1 MENIF
6 FFFNIGGRIKKSVCV
21 GILRIAGD
29 PGADGDITLRL
40 EANETVVSIDTH
52 TKNLTLIKS
61 LDKEVINPDSVK
73 RFGLPF
79 PSLLLCLYKETTRD
93 ITLFLFI
100 FLSPPCFSS
109 KRV

>member
-1 MENIF
+1 MENIFF

-79 PSLLLCLYKETTRD
+79 PSLLLCLYKETNTRHH
-93 ITLFLFI
+93 FI
-100 FLSPPCFSS
+100 SVHFFSFSS